1 VFVGKAFRTID
12 EKGRLVLPSNFRRV
26 FESGEDRRVI
36 IAPSEDKCLMVLRP
50 ADFLT
55 VAESKKFDLQTMEG
69 RDKYRYLVSNAAEVE
84 LDKAGRISL
93 AEEFR
98 LFAGIAAGTEAA
110 VAGMVTW
117 VEIWNKER
125 FQTREAGADLKFLFP
140 EVLREVSP
148 A

>member
-12 EKGRLVLPSNFRRV
+12 EKGRLVLPSSFRRV

-84 LDKAGRISL
+84 VDKAGRISL
-93 AEEFR
+93 GEEFR
-98 LFAGIAAGTEAA
+98 QFAGITVGTEAA

-125 FQTREAGADLKFLFP
+125 FQAREAGADLKFLFP

>member
-1 VFVGKAFRTID
+1 
-12 EKGRLVLPSNFRRV
+12 
-26 FESGEDRRVI
+26 
-36 IAPSEDKCLMVLRP
+36 
-50 ADFLT
+50 
-55 VAESKKFDLQTMEG
+55 MEG

-84 LDKAGRISL
+84 LDKAGRISIG
-93 AEEFR
+93 EEFR
-98 LFAGIAAGTEAA
+98 RFAGITAGAEAA

-125 FQTREAGADLKFLFP
+125 FQAREAGADLKFLFP

>member
-1 VFVGKAFRTID
+1 MFVGKAFRTID

-93 AEEFR
+93 GEEFR
-98 LFAGIAAGTEAA
+98 RFAGIGAGTEAA

-125 FQTREAGADLKFLFP
+125 FQAREAGADLKFLFP
-140 EVLREVSP
+140 EVLREVTP

>member
-1 VFVGKAFRTID
+1 VFVGKAFRSID

-55 VAESKKFDLQTMEG
+55 VAESKNFDLQTMEG

-84 LDKAGRISL
+84 LDKAGRISIG
-93 AEEFR
+93 EEFR
-98 LFAGIAAGTEAA
+98 RFAGIAAGAEAA

-125 FQTREAGADLKFLFP
+125 FQAREAGADLKFLFP

>member
-36 IAPSEDKCLMVLRP
+36 VAPSEDKCLMVLRP

-69 RDKYRYLVSNAAEVE
+69 RANYRYLVSNAAEVE

-93 AEEFR
+93 GEEFR
-98 LFAGIAAGTEAA
+98 HFAGIAPGTEAA

-117 VEIWNKER
+117 LEIWNKDR
-125 FQTREAGADLKFLFP
+125 FLARDAGADLKFLFP

>member
-1 VFVGKAFRTID
+1 
-12 EKGRLVLPSNFRRV
+12 
-26 FESGEDRRVI
+26 
-36 IAPSEDKCLMVLRP
+36 
-50 ADFLT
+50 
-55 VAESKKFDLQTMEG
+55 
-69 RDKYRYLVSNAAEVE
+69 